1 MSERL
6 WSVDSSWQQRRT
18 SGRSSWHND
27 FVQLSAWWSSWTIL
41 YMSFTTAAKSSLFDF
56 ICVGGSC
63 LFALALSWPVCFS
76 GQDPLRVAQ
85 LLQPETKGTWWWYQ
99 TSQPCPGCLLPLG
112 CRTSV
117 PAALSDA
124 WGSTILDIAIL
135 LHHVPNSDLNLS
147 SATCYK
153 IINTHTHT
161 FNGPLSGTTQVSR
174 TRKVNQSGFYWSK
187 RQWVAV
193 ASGISWA
200 ICKSA
205 SRSRQITMPAPHHSV
220 FYRPDA
226 LPAAQPTAS
235 KHWRLNN

>member
-1 MSERL
+1 MSEPL
-6 WSVDSSWQQRRT
+6 WSVDSSWHQRRT
-18 SGRSSWHND
+18 SGRSSSHND

-99 TSQPCPGCLLPLG
+99 TSQPCTGCLLPLR

-153 IINTHTHT
+153 IINNYTDNKLIKMH
-161 FNGPLSGTTQVSR
+161 S
-174 TRKVNQSGFYWSK
+174 
-187 RQWVAV
+187 
-193 ASGISWA
+193 
-200 ICKSA
+200 
-205 SRSRQITMPAPHHSV
+205 ITI
-220 FYRPDA
+220 
-226 LPAAQPTAS
+226 
-235 KHWRLNN
+235 